1 MLKLESYA
9 NKYQTIQMS
18 RTDGILEVKLHTNG
32 GPLHWSLLPHGELT
46 RAFHEIGQDYENE
59 VIILTGTGAAFSG
72 PALGPNGHNHVS
84 HPVTAMEWDKIYFEG
99 KHLLLN
105 LLNIEV
111 PIIAAING
119 PTLRHAEIPLL
130 SDIVLAADTA
140 TFQDSAHFWGGLVPG
155 DGVHIVFP
163 HLMGTNRGRYFLLT
177 GQTINAQDKTA
188 HVDVNEIISK
198 MPAMLDAQK
207 QLEKLSATYDAEY
220 KTMAEEYT
228 NKMKKY
234 EQEANTVGDAV
245 NQTRQAEMQDLVKR
259 ITDYRDNAQ
268 KELQKKESDLVKPL
282 MDKIKASIQKVGKAK
297 GYQYVLNVADLL
309 LSDGPDLTADIK
321 KDLGF

>member
-1 MLKLESYA
+1 MKRLK
-9 NKYQTIQMS
+9 
-18 RTDGILEVKLHTNG
+18 
-32 GPLHWSLLPHGELT
+32 SLLIATVL
-46 RAFHEIGQDYENE
+46 F
-59 VIILTGTGAAFSG
+59 LGAS
-72 PALGPNGHNHVS
+72 
-84 HPVTAMEWDKIYFEG
+84 
-99 KHLLLN
+99 
-105 LLNIEV
+105 
-111 PIIAAING
+111 
-119 PTLRHAEIPLL
+119 
-130 SDIVLAADTA
+130 
-140 TFQDSAHFWGGLVPG
+140 
-155 DGVHIVFP
+155 
-163 HLMGTNRGRYFLLT
+163 
-177 GQTINAQDKTA
+177 QTINAQAKTA

-220 KTMAEEYT
+220 KTMADEYT

-309 LSDGPDLTADIK
+309 LADGPDLTADIK